1 MAKSQTIE
9 DYIKEH
15 GETFYTKKSFVH
27 VVNTG
32 LDTNRLEEDASFLEI
47 KKCIYNII
55 MVFNFQKTLFG
66 MRVLPMFIIDYF
78 IKNENQIK
86 RNVGETSNASP
97 TC

>member
-47 KKCIYNII
+47 KKWIYNIYNG
-55 MVFNFQKTLFG
+55 VQFQKDFV
-66 MRVLPMFIIDYF
+66 RYESVA
-78 IKNENQIK
+78 
-86 RNVGETSNASP
+86 NVHHWLLH
-97 TC
+97 

>member
-47 KKCIYNII
+47 KKYI

>member
-1 MAKSQTIE
+1 
-9 DYIKEH
+9 
-15 GETFYTKKSFVH
+15 
-27 VVNTG
+27 
-32 LDTNRLEEDASFLEI
+32 
-47 KKCIYNII
+47 

-66 MRVLPMFIIDYF
+66 MSVLPMFIIDYF

>member
-47 KKCIYNII
+47 KKCIYNIYI
-55 MVFNFQKTLFG
+55 
-66 MRVLPMFIIDYF
+66 
-78 IKNENQIK
+78 
-86 RNVGETSNASP
+86 
-97 TC
+97 